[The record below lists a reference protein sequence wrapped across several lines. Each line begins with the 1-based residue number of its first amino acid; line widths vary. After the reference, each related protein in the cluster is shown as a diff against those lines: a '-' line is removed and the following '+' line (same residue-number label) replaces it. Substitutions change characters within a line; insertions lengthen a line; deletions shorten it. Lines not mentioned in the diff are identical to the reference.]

1 MPDAALV
8 ASYQA
13 YDFLRIRHKQ
23 RASAKQPN
31 HCGTQHGSNGS
42 LRCVAVNCATRY
54 QINY

>member
-1 MPDAALV
+1 MPDATLV

-13 YDFLRIRHKQ
+13 YDFLRIRRKQ
-23 RASAKQPN
+23 RASAKQPY
-31 HCGTQHGSNGS
+31 HRGTQHGSNSS